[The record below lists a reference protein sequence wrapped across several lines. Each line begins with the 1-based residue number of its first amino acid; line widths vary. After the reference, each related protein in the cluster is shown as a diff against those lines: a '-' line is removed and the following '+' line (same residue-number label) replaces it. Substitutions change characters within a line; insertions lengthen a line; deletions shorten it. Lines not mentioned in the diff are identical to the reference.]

1 MPFCAN
7 ESNGCVTVT
16 LDDDFSLEDTLTSG
30 QTFRWVRF
38 RDGFMGIVGEKVC
51 YVTQN
56 DNVVVFQGCTLN
68 EYNDIWMRYFSFDED
83 YKAIREHLSYD
94 ENVVRAMTK
103 YSGIRIMRQPLWE
116 TVISFIISANNNI
129 PRIMG
134 IIDRLCKRFGNKINT
149 EYGEFY
155 SFPTPKS
162 LAEAD
167 VADIR
172 ACGAGYRDEYIKRTA
187 MAFASGEFC
196 GDDLCDLSR
205 LEARKAL
212 MQLYGVGAKVAD
224 CILLFSVGKEDAFPI
239 DTWVRKVMCSLYL
252 GEDDA
257 KAVSVKKIEE
267 LAQKQFPKYAG
278 YAQQVLFH
286 YVRNTAQEA

>member
-1 MPFCAN
+1 
-7 ESNGCVTVT
+7 
-16 LDDDFSLEDTLTSG
+16 
-30 QTFRWVRF
+30 
-38 RDGFMGIVGEKVC
+38 
-51 YVTQN
+51 
-56 DNVVVFQGCTLN
+56 
-68 EYNDIWMRYFSFDED
+68 
-83 YKAIREHLSYD
+83 
-94 ENVVRAMTK
+94 
-103 YSGIRIMRQPLWE
+103 
-116 TVISFIISANNNI
+116 
-129 PRIMG
+129 MG
-134 IIDRLCKRFGNKINT
+134 IIDRLCKKFGNKINT

-252 GEDDA
+252 GENDA
-257 KAVSVKKIEE
+257 KAVSVKRIEE